1 MSFRPAYLIA
11 PLALIALTSVTLAC
25 FAQETV
31 VETTEHRHIVVE
43 ETVTIGTQAQAAE
56 PARLPEKEVI
66 EPATVHAA
74 ALADTYAWL
83 AGEEFA
89 DQEVISM
96 DARFAPPEG
105 YTRVEVAEGT
115 FAAFLRG
122 LPLLTDRKTVHSYA
136 GQRLRSP
143 SAAIVAMDVGARNLQ
158 QCADTAIRLHAEYLW
173 SSDQRDQ
180 LAYHFTSG
188 DETRW
193 GDWKN
198 GERFR
203 IAGSKVTRVRSAKP
217 NSSRAEFRRWLD
229 TVFMYAGTRSL
240 RLDSKSVKPQAVEA
254 GDFFVAPGSP
264 GHAVIVLDVAEN
276 AQGQRIGLVG
286 QGFMP
291 AQELHVIRAR
301 GPQVIDQV
309 WFVLP
314 KDGQKIDTPSWA
326 AFSADQ
332 LRRFTTGA
340 SK

>member
-11 PLALIALTSVTLAC
+11 PLALVALTSAAFAC

-31 VETTEHRHIVVE
+31 VETTEHHHIVAP
-43 ETVTIGTQAQAAE
+43 ETVTIGTQAQAVE
-56 PARLPEKEVI
+56 PARRPEKEVVA
-66 EPATVHAA
+66 PVTVHTA
-74 ALADTYAWL
+74 ALTDTYAWL

-89 DQEVISM
+89 GQEFTPM

-122 LPLLTDRKTVHSYA
+122 LPLLTDRRTVHSYS
-136 GQRLRSP
+136 GERLRSP

-203 IAGSKVTRVRSAKP
+203 IAGSKVKRVRSAKP
-217 NSSRAEFRRWLD
+217 NGSRAEFRRWLD

-240 RLDSKSVKPQAVEA
+240 RLDSKSVQPRAIEA

-291 AQELHVIRAR
+291 AQELHVIRSR

-314 KDGQKIDTPSWA
+314 DEGQQIDTPSWD
-326 AFSADQ
+326 AFSSDQ
-332 LRRFTTGA
+332 LRRFTTDA
-340 SK
+340 PK